1 MKQLFETGKK
11 GNRMSY
17 SLVVGEPYP
26 KQVNWPQA
34 AVNLVLTENYVEIIH
49 SFDGLTSDETAAFAT
64 GSATIAVTAGDRH
77 LMWCY
82 RFDAPTGTLGWGD
95 SPWEA
100 HRQRRRTVGVPGQ
113 HGKPF
118 TAYMVLVDASTGIVE
133 GLRAA
138 EIGKDVAD
146 ALRHGVAR
154 QLSLPYDHEAASREI
169 DAVYQRHPSTQ
180 SLLREAIAGQRIPA
194 LDN

>member
-1 MKQLFETGKK
+1 
-11 GNRMSY
+11 MSY

-26 KQVNWPQA
+26 RQVNWPKSA
-34 AVNLVLTENYVEIIH
+34 ANLILTENYVEIIH
-49 SFDGLTSDETAAFAT
+49 SFDGLTSDELAAFTT
-64 GSATIAVTAGDRH
+64 GSATVAVTVGDRH

-82 RFDAPTGTLGWGD
+82 RFDAPVRPGAPKGALGWGD

-100 HRQRRRTVGVPGQ
+100 YRQRDRTVGVPGRQ
-113 HGKPF
+113 GEPF

-133 GLRAA
+133 GLRTP

-146 ALRHGVAR
+146 ALRYGVAR
-154 QLSLPYDHEAASREI
+154 QLALPYDHEAASREI
-169 DAVYQRHPSTQ
+169 NAVHQRHPSTQ

-194 LDN
+194 LDS

>member
-1 MKQLFETGKK
+1 
-11 GNRMSY
+11 MSY

-26 KQVNWPQA
+26 RQVDWPKS
-34 AVNLVLTENYVEIIH
+34 AVNLVLSENHAEIIH
-49 SFDGLTSDETAAFAT
+49 SFDGLTLDEVAAFTT
-64 GSATIAVTAGDRH
+64 GSATVAVTVGDRH

-82 RFDAPTGTLGWGD
+82 RFDAPPRAGAPKAILGWGD

-100 HRQRRRTVGVPGQ
+100 YRQRGRTVGVPGQ
-113 HGKPF
+113 QGEPF

-133 GLRAA
+133 GLRTA
-138 EIGKDVAD
+138 EVNRDVAD
-146 ALRHGVAR
+146 ALRYGVAR
-154 QLSLPYDHEAASREI
+154 QLALPYDHEAASHEI
-169 DAVYQRHPSTQ
+169 DAVYRRHPSTQ